1 MDDEK
6 LIDFHNSCVFAIT
19 VCDRFAIANFCATA
33 ARAFGRVP
41 GCAMIT
47 FSLYL
52 VAFYMLRLSFLSR
65 VAIIC
70 NVCLLLALVM
80 RYYSFVSSHDLQ
92 STILVAGLVL
102 SVVINGI
109 VNIIYAV
116 LLIKKSK
123 LGTYVPIWL
132 ATINFL
138 FLIFQFYLI
147 LAR

>member
-1 MDDEK
+1 
-6 LIDFHNSCVFAIT
+6 
-19 VCDRFAIANFCATA
+19 
-33 ARAFGRVP
+33 
-41 GCAMIT
+41 
-47 FSLYL
+47 
-52 VAFYMLRLSFLSR
+52 MLRLSFLSR

-80 RYYSFVSSHDLQ
+80 RYYSFVSSRDLQ

-123 LGTYVPIWL
+123 LGMQVPIWL

>member
-1 MDDEK
+1 
-6 LIDFHNSCVFAIT
+6 
-19 VCDRFAIANFCATA
+19 
-33 ARAFGRVP
+33 
-41 GCAMIT
+41 
-47 FSLYL
+47 
-52 VAFYMLRLSFLSR
+52 MLRLSFLSR
-65 VAIIC
+65 VAVIC

-80 RYYSFVSSHDLQ
+80 RYYSFVSSRDLQ

-123 LGTYVPIWL
+123 LGTYLPIWL

>member
-1 MDDEK
+1 
-6 LIDFHNSCVFAIT
+6 
-19 VCDRFAIANFCATA
+19 
-33 ARAFGRVP
+33 
-41 GCAMIT
+41 
-47 FSLYL
+47 
-52 VAFYMLRLSFLSR
+52 MLRLSFLSR

-80 RYYSFVSSHDLQ
+80 RYYSFVSSRDLQ

-116 LLIKKSK
+116 LLIKKSN
-123 LGTYVPIWL
+123 LGMQVPIWL